1 MSDCFCRVRLN
12 VCTLYFI
19 SACLILFSST
29 LTASPGQAHLVIDA
43 NSGKTLSSRNANVLN
58 HPASLTK
65 MMVLYATFEALHSG
79 RLNWRQNIVMSKRA
93 ARVIPFKLGVRAG
106 NPLTVREAVMGMIVL
121 SANDAAEA
129 MCDHLSG
136 KGRSCG
142 AFLTRKARAIG
153 MSRTTFTN
161 GSGLPDKRQVTT
173 ARDMATLGLALQRDY
188 PKEYAL
194 FATRSFKFR
203 GRVIRGHNNLMYRYK
218 GMDGIKTGFTNA
230 SGFNIVTAVNDSGRH
245 LVGVVMGGKTA
256 RSRDK
261 HMAALLDSAMRKATS
276 GKATEIARLT
286 RPHAV
291 TLPKTNIP
299 VPAPADRGTGV
310 EVAASETTV
319 SDVIQAYAPEA
330 VMRSTW
336 EVQIAATDSQDSA
349 LSLLLKAQPG
359 IPGKFR
365 HITPYT
371 QEITRGEATLYRA
384 RFTGF
389 DALSSALSAC
399 RQLRANEYECMVV
412 RNGNG

>member
-29 LTASPGQAHLVIDA
+29 LTASSGQAHLVIDA

-106 NPLTVREAVMGMIVL
+106 KPLTVREAVMGMIVL

-136 KGRSCG
+136 TGRSCG
-142 AFLTRKARAIG
+142 AFLTRRARAIG

-203 GRVIRGHNNLMYRYK
+203 GASFAGTTTSCIDTRAWTGSRPASPMPPGSTSSPPSTTA
-218 GMDGIKTGFTNA
+218 DG
-230 SGFNIVTAVNDSGRH
+230 
-245 LVGVVMGGKTA
+245 
-256 RSRDK
+256 
-261 HMAALLDSAMRKATS
+261 TS
-276 GKATEIARLT
+276 S
-286 RPHAV
+286 V
-291 TLPKTNIP
+291 
-299 VPAPADRGTGV
+299 
-310 EVAASETTV
+310 
-319 SDVIQAYAPEA
+319 
-330 VMRSTW
+330 W
-336 EVQIAATDSQDSA
+336 
-349 LSLLLKAQPG
+349 
-359 IPGKFR
+359 
-365 HITPYT
+365 
-371 QEITRGEATLYRA
+371 
-384 RFTGF
+384 
-389 DALSSALSAC
+389 
-399 RQLRANEYECMVV
+399 
-412 RNGNG
+412 